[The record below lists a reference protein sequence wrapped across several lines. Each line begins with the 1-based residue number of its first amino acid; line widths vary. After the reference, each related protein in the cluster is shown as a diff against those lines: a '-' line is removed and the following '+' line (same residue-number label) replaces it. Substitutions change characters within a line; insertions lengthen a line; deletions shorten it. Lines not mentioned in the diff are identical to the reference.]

1 MFLSRSD
8 FQQIIQQTPL
18 ISIDLIVRNE
28 KNEILLGL
36 RNNRPA
42 RNYWF
47 VPGGRVLKDESLS
60 VAFERLTTDEIGL
73 SRSIVDTDFIGV
85 YEHLYSDSA
94 FDETVSTHYV
104 VLAYTFFVNSN
115 DINLPDQQ
123 HRSYQWCGE
132 DDIAENRRVHQNTKN
147 YFINQGRFC

>member
-60 VAFERLTTDEIGL
+60 VTFERLTTDEIGL
-73 SRSIVDTDFIGV
+73 SCSIADADFIGV

-94 FDETVSTHYV
+94 FDKTVSTHYV
-104 VLAYTFFVNSN
+104 VLAYTFFVDSN

-123 HRSYQWCGE
+123 HRSYQWCAE
-132 DDIAENRRVHQNTKN
+132 DVIAENEQVHQNTKN